1 MITLPL
7 MMTALVTLV
16 FLAQD
21 KACCYNLLQWLPP
34 NNRHA
39 RACCSAPYRATS
51 LCTPSEP
58 WKLVVFF
65 PRRIPSPWN
74 RTITWRKANWHP
86 WRIHRKKQICIGYP
100 TYSIHSFI
108 IFPMNIAM
116 IGPFDKNSRVSCPS
130 MSGEVEGGRR
140 RRRSRSGRHHHKRQ
154 GPQGDTFTEFTAW
167 HCHGIA
173 MASMKIWHPSRA
185 RRREREACCG
195 FLWAKKNRAM
205 ADLAGSLRQI
215 CTL

>member
-154 GPQGDTFTEFTAW
+154 GPQGDTFMPW
-167 HCHGIA
+167 RSGIRPVQGGA
-173 MASMKIWHPSRA
+173 RGRPAADSCGLKKTGPWLIWLGVWDKSA
-185 RRREREACCG
+185 L
-195 FLWAKKNRAM
+195 FK
-205 ADLAGSLRQI
+205 AGQLQSF
-215 CTL
+215 